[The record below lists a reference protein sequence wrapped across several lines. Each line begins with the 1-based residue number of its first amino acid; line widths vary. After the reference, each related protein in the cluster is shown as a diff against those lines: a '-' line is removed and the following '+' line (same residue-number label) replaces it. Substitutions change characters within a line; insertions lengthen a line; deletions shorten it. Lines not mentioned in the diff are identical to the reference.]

1 MSILCAWLL
10 VLRLRHALEDDKTV
24 GESQWSVAPCRHQD
38 MIFLNCPDYDGDLN
52 NPLVWNLDGGTSST
66 TCKLLLSA
74 QWAVQRFQ
82 FDYFIRLGDD
92 SYMRPDRIVPQLASG
107 QYPKDKAVIGAI
119 TYSSG
124 VRLLC
129 CRHPDMLFLPCPD
142 LDGELNNPKAWGL
155 DGGTSST
162 TCKLLKAAEWAV
174 GRFAFDF
181 FMRLGDDAYMRPDVL
196 VAQLTSGAFPKRKA
210 VIGAIGQS
218 SGLPADKSGLSW
230 YLPDACTVLH
240 RWGAA
245 AVMLAGCCQKAATE
259 CLGSIRAAHRALTA
273 PPVCLGSAPRCQHGC
288 LVW

>member
-1 MSILCAWLL
+1 
-10 VLRLRHALEDDKTV
+10 
-24 GESQWSVAPCRHQD
+24 
-38 MIFLNCPDYDGDLN
+38 MIFLNCPDFDSELN

-74 QWAVQRFQ
+74 QWAVQRFK

-107 QYPKDKAVIGAI
+107 QYPRERAVIGAI

-124 VRLLC
+124 VRLLF

-181 FMRLGDDAYMRPDVL
+181 FMRLGDDAYMRPEVL
-196 VAQLTSGAFPKRKA
+196 VPQLTSGVFPKRKA

-218 SGLPADKSGLSW
+218 SGLPADSLVCAGTCW
-230 YLPDACTVLH
+230 MHALH
-240 RWGAA
+240 CIAGAHPSRSHTGRLL
-245 AVMLAGCCQKAATE
+245 LAGCHQVHP
-259 CLGSIRAAHRALTA
+259 GPIRAVHQALGT
-273 PPVCLGSAPRCQHGC
+273 PPVCL
-288 LVW
+288 